1 MASISNMYPLIV
13 LVLLLLLCA
22 CEEQPELA
30 GGTSLVTEV
39 LVFPTH
45 DEPLPTDWGKGHISG
60 ELVQWNGCLHVNAE
74 PTPLSQED
82 SKLPYILVWP
92 AGFTLI
98 EQSIHDRAGV
108 VVASVGDNLRVSVRG
123 VAGNSDLGKRIRQGI
138 PDHCSARSY
147 FIVGDDVSVIGK
159 DEPVF
164 LSVPGS
170 SIKFQ
175 RRRTVSTSRRG
186 GTVDTADD
194 YRLPGELVLERDCLR
209 IRYPEGIHPEI
220 KYAIIWPAGFHPHVD
235 EDGQVE
241 VRNGGGRTVARV
253 GDWLR
258 FRGGESTVGDMSKCN
273 MTLFYVKQMLNLTLP
288 QVFPQHDTD
297 KQYAR
302 LKGRLESR
310 NGCFIIDGQTLIW
323 PTAWALTG
331 EEGSHRIIDG
341 DGNVVAMQGEEVELA
356 GRPVGLDDDLSW
368 SARRVV
374 PVDCHTRTLYIVGA

>member
-1 MASISNMYPLIV
+1 MSKIYPLIV

-74 PTPLSQED
+74 PSPVTQAD
-82 SKLPYILVWP
+82 SKLPYMLVWP

-170 SIKFQ
+170 PIKFQ
-175 RRRTVSTSRRG
+175 RKPTVPTSRGG

-194 YRLPGELVLERDCLR
+194 YYPRGELVLERDCLR
-209 IRYPEGIHPEI
+209 IRYPEGVHPEI

-258 FRGGESTVGDMSKCN
+258 FRGGESTVGDMSKCKRI
-273 MTLFYVKQMLNLTLP
+273 TGTVHRTSQSVGEYVCKYGRAT
-288 QVFPQHDTD
+288 HYTCGYIDTKNYRPD
-297 KQYAR
+297 PDNIP
-302 LKGRLESR
+302 GPSPT
-310 NGCFIIDGQTLIW
+310 FIRVDN
-323 PTAWALTG
+323 TAG
-331 EEGSHRIIDG
+331 YG
-341 DGNVVAMQGEEVELA
+341 
-356 GRPVGLDDDLSW
+356 DLSDSGDSGGPW
-368 SARRVV
+368 FNTNDAYGTHVGSPAGDSNDAFYMAVNYISRGIH
-374 PVDCHTRTLYIVGA
+374 VDVLTSP